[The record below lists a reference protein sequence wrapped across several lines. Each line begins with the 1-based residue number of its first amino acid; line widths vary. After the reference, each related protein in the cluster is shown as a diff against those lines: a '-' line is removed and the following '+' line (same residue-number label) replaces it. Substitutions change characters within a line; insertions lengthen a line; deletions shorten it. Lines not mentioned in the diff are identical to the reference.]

1 MARLALITA
10 LLFTTVVG
18 FIFLTGFSGEDKGIL
33 PAGDNRSISALPGE
47 GTTMLSEEEIHA
59 VVAERFPE
67 AGILESHLVAG
78 GGFEVRLLFGN
89 ASYDVTLS
97 SNGAITNIA
106 ATTPSDVSAAGTP
119 PQEGTTPATVSGTL
133 VSKPRILNTAAVLL
147 HNTAS
152 DCWLIINSKVY
163 NITSYLSEHPGGA
176 ASIIAYCGKEAT
188 AAFETKDK
196 IIPKPHSSFA
206 SGLLDAYYV
215 GFLGQVLSGTE
226 TPTKGGTS
234 VSGESAQT
242 TTTKPTTSVSA
253 PKEIPLPQFAVGDT
267 VKTTSV
273 LNVRDGASTK
283 QTILG
288 KQEIGAR
295 GVIVSGPIFT
305 NGYWWWKIDWQSI
318 PDGWSVGDFLALIPT
333 AVAPENITPTPTPT
347 PTTIPSTQIPSTGIT
362 AAEVAVHNT
371 RTDCWVIF
379 ENKVY
384 NVTSYISSHPGGAS
398 AITAYCGADL
408 TAAFV
413 AQGHSQNARSLFANY
428 YVGDLSTSTTPPTTT
443 TPSSTTVPP
452 PTDSLQP
459 YRDAIYT
466 KYPNAN
472 ITKLQLEDNGNAEFK
487 FSYNGKT
494 YEGKMNAQ
502 YQITKI
508 E

>member
-33 PAGDNRSISALPGE
+33 PAGDSRGVSALPGE

-67 AGILESHLVAG
+67 AGILGSHLVAG

-97 SNGAITNIA
+97 SGGAIINIA
-106 ATTPSDVSAAGTP
+106 AATPSDVSASDAS
-119 PQEGTTPATVSGTL
+119 PQEGTAATVPGTL
-133 VSKPRILNTAAVLL
+133 VSKPRILNAAAVLL
-147 HNTAS
+147 HSTAS

-163 NITSYLSEHPGGA
+163 NVTSYLSEHPGGA
-176 ASIIAYCGKEAT
+176 ASIITYCGKEAT
-188 AAFETKDK
+188 ATFETKDK
-196 IIPKPHSSFA
+196 TIPKPHSSFA
-206 SGLLDAYYV
+206 TGLLDAYYV

-234 VSGESAQT
+234 VSEESAQA
-242 TTTKPTTSVSA
+242 TTKPTTSASA
-253 PKEIPLPQFAVGDT
+253 PKEIPLPQFTVGDT

-333 AVAPENITPTPTPT
+333 AVAPENIPPAPT
-347 PTTIPSTQIPSTGIT
+347 PTTIPSTQMPSTGIT
-362 AAEVAVHNT
+362 ASEVAAHNT
-371 RTDCWVIF
+371 RADCWVIF

-384 NVTSYISSHPGGAS
+384 NVTLYISSHPGGAS

-452 PTDSLQP
+452 PTDPLQP
-459 YRDAIYT
+459 YRDAIYA

-472 ITKLQLEDNGNAEFK
+472 ITKLQLEDNGKAEFK
-487 FSYNGKT
+487 FTYNGKT